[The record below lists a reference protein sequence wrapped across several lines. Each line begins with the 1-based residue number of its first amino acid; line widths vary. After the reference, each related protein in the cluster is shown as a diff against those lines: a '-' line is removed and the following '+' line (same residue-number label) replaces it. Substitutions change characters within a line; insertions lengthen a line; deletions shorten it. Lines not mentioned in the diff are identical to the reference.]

1 MQRSNTA
8 QPPAVHATHVHTPDI
23 EAGHQRPKNILKITA
38 LALIGFFA
46 ISLGLLAWYTLSH
59 DGRVYKGVS
68 VLGTS
73 LGGLTHTEAQ
83 AALTEA
89 ATGYPTGAVSVS
101 GAGKTWQ
108 FAPADLGVALDVERT
123 LDAAFGVGR
132 SGDTLSD
139 LGTQLGSLT
148 RGAEVA
154 PLLKSDPA
162 LIEAAAARI
171 ASELDKPAV
180 DSRLQKGADGV
191 VMVTPSASG
200 LNVDT
205 QKLRADI
212 AAAIVAE
219 PFGTVEVRTQVQ
231 APNITESDLEGTKA
245 QALLLTEQP
254 IILMA
259 GEETWTMGTEDLR
272 RMLAITH
279 NGASAQAA
287 LAHDEIAR
295 YLAPLA
301 EALHSEPVDATIT
314 IGKSTVTLE
323 EDRSG
328 QNLDVEAAVRAIQQA
343 AASQNAAGRV
353 VDLPVREIAAG
364 VRTEQLQAVYEKTS
378 ALVANGVR
386 VRYGE
391 DTYIMRSSSV
401 TGFVSVEAS
410 ASMPGQMVI
419 RIDEDA
425 LAERISG
432 IATTYVNRQPSDA
445 RFRMSNGAPV
455 KVADAAMG
463 LKVDIDGSVANVVTA
478 LETYAGNGT
487 MEADLVVATT
497 EPSTK
502 DADISAINT
511 PDMLAYGQTSY
522 ATSSANRKWNVELGA
537 RSIDGTLVPPGAI
550 FSTVDT
556 IGPLTLD
563 AGFKMGFGIVG
574 DGKGG
579 LTTVPSEAG
588 GICQVSTTLFHAV
601 FRGGLEVVERNW
613 HSYWIGLYGVAP
625 TGLQGLDA
633 TIAPP
638 YKDFRFKNNTG
649 NWLLVKAIADGKNLT
664 FQLWGVNPGWSVS
677 IGKPVITNR
686 RPTSQKEIV
695 EYSADWPASSGKV
708 KVENA
713 QDGFDSSI
721 SRVVKDANG
730 NVIDTWAARS
740 TYQPAYNR
748 YLIGTGR

>member
-1 MQRSNTA
+1 MLA
-8 QPPAVHATHVHTPDI
+8 LVGVA
-23 EAGHQRPKNILKITA
+23 A
-38 LALIGFFA
+38 LAI
-46 ISLGLLAWYTLSH
+46 GLLAWYTLSH

-73 LGGLTHTEAQ
+73 LGGLTHQEAEAALSQ
-83 AALTEA
+83 AAA
-89 ATGYPTGAVSVS
+89 GYPAGSVTAS
-101 GAGKTWQ
+101 GQGQTWQ
-108 FAPADLGVALDVERT
+108 FAPTDLGVALDIERT
-123 LDAAFGVGR
+123 LSAAFSVGR
-132 SGDTLSD
+132 SGDLLND
-139 LGTQLGSLT
+139 MGTQIGSLT
-148 RGAEVA
+148 QGVEIV
-154 PLLKSDPA
+154 PTLKSDPA

-171 ASELDKPAV
+171 ASELESPAV
-180 DSRLQKGADGV
+180 DSRLEKDAEGV
-191 VMVTPSASG
+191 VLVTPSANG
-200 LNVDT
+200 LSVDR
-205 QKLRADI
+205 QKLVADLT
-212 AAAIVAE
+212 ASVAAE
-219 PFGTVEVRTQVQ
+219 PFRAVEVQTRVE
-231 APNITESDLEGTKA
+231 APKITESDLEGTKT

-254 IILMA
+254 VTLTSGGA
-259 GEETWTMGTEDLR
+259 TWTLPAEELR
-272 RMLAITH
+272 RMLTITH
-279 NGASAQAA
+279 NGASTEASLADDPIAA
-287 LAHDEIAR
+287 F
-295 YLAPLA
+295 LAPVS
-301 EALHSEPVDATIT
+301 EALYSEPSDAAIT
-314 IGKSTVTLE
+314 IGSSSVTLE

-328 QNLDVEAAVRAIQQA
+328 QNLDIEAAVSTVKQA
-343 AASQNAAGRV
+343 ATAQDPAGRV
-353 VDLPVREIAAG
+353 VELPVREIPAS
-364 VRTEQLQAVYEKTS
+364 VQTEHLQAVYDKVS
-378 ALVANGVR
+378 ALVAGGVR

-401 TGFVSVEAS
+401 TGFVSVEPAQGG
-410 ASMPGQMVI
+410 PGQMEI
-419 RIDEDA
+419 RFDEDV
-425 LAERISG
+425 LANRISG
-432 IATTYVNRQPSDA
+432 IATTYVNRQPADA
-445 RFRMSNGAPV
+445 RYKMVNGVPAQ
-455 KVADAAMG
+455 VANASVG
-463 LKVDIDGSVANVVTA
+463 LEVDINGSVANVVKA

-487 MEADLVVATT
+487 LEADLAVITT
-497 EPSTK
+497 EPSVK
-502 DADISAINT
+502 NADMAAINT

-574 DGKGG
+574 DGRGG

-601 FRGGLEVVERNW
+601 FRGGLQVVERNW
-613 HSYWIGLYGVAP
+613 HSYWINLYGVAP

-664 FQLWGVNPGWSVS
+664 FQLWGVNPGWEVA

-713 QDGFDSSI
+713 QDGFDSKI
-721 SRVVKDANG
+721 TRVVRDANG
-730 NVIDTWAARS
+730 NVIDDWTAKS
-740 TYQPAYNR
+740 SYQPAYNR